1 MDPVAAAVLASWTLD
16 LTGVCL
22 LLAVATVYFRGWLR
36 LHAEL
41 PRKYTMGRLAA
52 FASGLLAV
60 LLALDSPVDAF
71 GGLLLQAHMIQHLLL
86 IMVAPPLLLLG
97 QPVLPLLRGLPQFVF
112 KDALGPFLSCPEL
125 RQLGRAMVHPIVS
138 WFALASVITV
148 WHLPRLYELGLHS
161 QAWHRA
167 EHACFFW
174 SAVVFWWPVVGLW
187 PSHAVCPRWAMIPC
201 LVLAD
206 LVNTGLS
213 AVLSFSDHVLYASY
227 QLAPRLWGISALD
240 DQAAAGAIMWVPGS
254 IAFLVPAVILGMRAL
269 ESGRAHAMQRT
280 TIPHI
285 RVPRIPSTVPRDL
298 LRMPILGY
306 ILRYRHFR
314 RCIQAAM
321 LLLAAAV
328 AADGFFGPQI
338 APMNLAGVLPW
349 THWRGL
355 AVIALLMAGN
365 LFCMACPFTLPRDLA
380 RKAVSPRYRWPR
392 RLRSK
397 WIAAA
402 LLAAYL
408 WGYEAFALWD
418 SPRSTAWII
427 LGYFIA
433 AFAVD
438 TVFKGASFCK
448 YVCPIGQFH
457 FVHSL
462 VSPLQV
468 KVREP
473 AVCNACVTHD
483 CIRGND
489 RQRGCELRLF
499 QPKKLDNFDCTFCL
513 DCVQAC
519 PQANVG
525 ILRVLPGQSLRENRH
540 SSGIGRLTRRP
551 DVAALV
557 LILVFGA
564 FVNAAGMTE
573 PVMMWMHHWHA
584 RLGLHSMVP
593 VVTVLYVGGLLIIPG
608 IVAAACGWVSQHW
621 AQTTAAWKDLTC
633 SFTLALVPVGFG
645 MWLAHFSNHLIAG
658 WSTLI
663 PAVEKF
669 FSRAYSGGYPRT
681 GIPSWLP
688 CLEFLFL
695 GLGLLLTLY
704 SAWRVAC
711 RVSDGDRMALAVMSP
726 WAVLAG
732 GLYSSGI
739 WIVLQPMQMRGAMMM
754 HGMMMH

>member
-1 MDPVAAAVLASWTLD
+1 M
-16 LTGVCL
+16 
-22 LLAVATVYFRGWLR
+22 
-36 LHAEL
+36 
-41 PRKYTMGRLAA
+41 
-52 FASGLLAV
+52 
-60 LLALDSPVDAF
+60 
-71 GGLLLQAHMIQHLLL
+71 
-86 IMVAPPLLLLG
+86 
-97 QPVLPLLRGLPQFVF
+97 
-112 KDALGPFLSCPEL
+112 
-125 RQLGRAMVHPIVS
+125 
-138 WFALASVITV
+138 
-148 WHLPRLYELGLHS
+148 
-161 QAWHRA
+161 
-167 EHACFFW
+167 
-174 SAVVFWWPVVGLW
+174 FWWPVIGVW
-187 PSHAVCPRWAMIPC
+187 PSNPAWPKWAMIPY

-213 AVLSFSDHVLYASY
+213 AALSFSDHVLYASY

-269 ESGRAHAMQRT
+269 DSTSASGRIRHIQRT
-280 TIPHI
+280 TIPGVK
-285 RVPRIPSTVPRDL
+285 VPRISARAPWDL
-298 LRMPILGY
+298 MRLPTLGS

-380 RKAVSPRYRWPR
+380 RKVVSPRYRWPR

-397 WIAAA
+397 WIAAG

-408 WGYEAFALWD
+408 WAYEAFALWD
-418 SPRSTAWII
+418 SPRLTAWII

-433 AFAVD
+433 AFVVD
-438 TVFKGASFCK
+438 IVFKGASFCK

-457 FVHSL
+457 FIHSL

-473 AVCNACVTHD
+473 AVCGSCVAHD

-489 RQRGCELRLF
+489 HQRGCELRLF
-499 QPKKLDNFDCTFCL
+499 QPKKLGNFDCTFCL

-519 PQANVG
+519 PQQNVG
-525 ILRVLPGQSLRENRH
+525 ILRVLPGQSLREDRH
-540 SSGIGRLTRRP
+540 SSGIGRLDRRP
-551 DVAALV
+551 DVATLV

-584 RLGLHSMVP
+584 RLELTSMVP
-593 VVTVLYVGGLLIIPG
+593 VVTALYAAALLIIPG
-608 IVAAACGWVSQHW
+608 ILAVACGRVSRRW
-621 AQTTAAWKDLTC
+621 AQTSAGWKDLTC
-633 SFTLALVPVGFG
+633 SFTLTLVPVGFG
-645 MWLAHFSNHLIAG
+645 MWLAHFSNHLVAG
-658 WSTLI
+658 WSTFI
-663 PAVEKF
+663 PAVERF
-669 FSRAYSGGYPRT
+669 FSLVSSGEYPRAWA
-681 GIPSWLP
+681 PSWLTS
-688 CLEFLFL
+688 LELLFL

-704 SAWRVAC
+704 CAWRVAC
-711 RVSDGDRMALAVMSP
+711 RVTCSKSGDRMALAVMSP

-732 GLYSSGI
+732 ALYAAGL
-739 WIVLQPMQMRGAMMM
+739 WILFQPMQMRGTILVHDMMM
-754 HGMMMH
+754 H